1 MHILITNDDG
11 FDAPGLIQLKS
22 ALEQQHHRVTIVAP
36 RADRSGCGMG
46 LTLRR
51 PIAVEQVDDTLF
63 IVDGTPVDCVFLAL
77 NRLTI
82 APVDLV
88 ISGINN
94 GANLADD
101 VFYSG
106 TFAGAMQARHMDLPA
121 IALSVTERHPDHYQ
135 TAAHI
140 AVQMSNALPHLKYR
154 SLLAVLNV
162 NVPDLPV
169 GDLRGL
175 KSTLL
180 GEREN
185 ALRSDVLAEEGNNA
199 SYRLTATGEFRR
211 VKRSKMQ
218 DFEAVEQGFVSIT
231 PLSARYADSAHL
243 SDLQDWLDTL

>member
-1 MHILITNDDG
+1 
-11 FDAPGLIQLKS
+11 
-22 ALEQQHHRVTIVAP
+22 LEQQHHTVTVVAP
-36 RADRSGCGMG
+36 AADRSGCGMG
-46 LTLRR
+46 LSLRR
-51 PIAVEQVDDTLF
+51 SIAVEQQGDAVF
-63 IVDGTPVDCVFLAL
+63 VVDGTPVDCVFLAL
-77 NRLTI
+77 NQLSI

-121 IALSVTERHPDHYQ
+121 IALSVTKRHPDHYQ

-162 NVPDLPV
+162 NVPDLAV

-185 ALRSDVLAEEGNNA
+185 ALVSELLSENGSTSN
-199 SYRLTATGEFRR
+199 YQLTATGEFRR

-231 PLSARYADSAHL
+231 PLSARFADSAHVE
-243 SDLQDWLDTL
+243 DVQTWLDTL